1 MRSFKAEA
9 LTKLAKMLNESLSQN
24 AFDKPDGRVEGYF
37 TTEERA
43 IMDCI
48 IAICNIPE
56 DPPYSYYYA
65 DNTRYRVR
73 DESLDDED
81 NEDA

>member
-9 LTKLAKMLNESLSQN
+9 ITKLAKMLSESLSQN

-56 DPPYSYYYA
+56 EPSYPYYYTN
-65 DNTRYRVR
+65 NTWYEIKE
-73 DESLDDED
+73 DENDED
-81 NEDA
+81 A

>member
-1 MRSFKAEA
+1 
-9 LTKLAKMLNESLSQN
+9 MLNESLGQN

-37 TTEERA
+37 TTKERA

-56 DPPYSYYYA
+56 DPPYPYYYA
-65 DNTRYRVR
+65 DNTRYAIK
-73 DESLDDED
+73 EDED

>member
-1 MRSFKAEA
+1 MKSFKAEA
-9 LTKLAKMLNESLSQN
+9 ITKLAKMLNESLSKN
-24 AFDKPDGRVEGYF
+24 AFDMPDGENEGYF

-56 DPPYSYYYA
+56 EQTYFSYP
-65 DNTRYRVR
+65 DCHVGVK
-73 DESLDDED
+73 ED
-81 NEDA
+81 NYDA

>member
-9 LTKLAKMLNESLSQN
+9 ITKLAKMLNESLSQN
-24 AFDKPDGRVEGYF
+24 SFDKPDGQFEGYF
-37 TTEERA
+37 TTEERT

-56 DPPYSYYYA
+56 DPPYPYYYA
-65 DNTRYRVR
+65 NNTRYAMK
-73 DESLDDED
+73 EDED
-81 NEDA
+81 NDDE